1 MVDFPQD
8 YPCHLA
14 LSVFNLIINQAIS
27 RVGAV
32 KVFMLRAY
40 IPTCLQHSGICKP
53 ENNDLEEKEQ
63 KNR

>member
-1 MVDFPQD
+1 MVTFPQD
-8 YPCHLA
+8 FPFHLL

-27 RVGAV
+27 RVGAG
-32 KVFMLRAY
+32 KVFVLRAY
-40 IPTCLQHSGICKP
+40 IPTYLQHSGICKP